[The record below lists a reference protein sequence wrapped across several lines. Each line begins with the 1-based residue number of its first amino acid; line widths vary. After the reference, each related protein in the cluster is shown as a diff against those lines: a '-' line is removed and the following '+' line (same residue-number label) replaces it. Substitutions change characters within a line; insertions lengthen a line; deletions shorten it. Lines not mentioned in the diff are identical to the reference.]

1 MEQFKQKKLERA
13 VLHQKLTA
21 NMPAGPETGEVIQLS
36 QLSSQYA
43 PNSTMRSQLKN
54 QLFNSNL
61 GSKYKDPER
70 SINTNLHEELRRQ
83 QELEYKR
90 QLEEQY
96 SQEQMEKKK
105 KKIK

>member
-1 MEQFKQKKLERA
+1 M
-13 VLHQKLTA
+13 
-21 NMPAGPETGEVIQLS
+21 IQLS

-43 PNSTMRSQLKN
+43 PNSTVRTQLKN

-70 SINTNLHEELRRQ
+70 SINTNLHEELRKQ

-90 QLEEQY
+90 QLDEQY
-96 SQEQMEKKK
+96 NRTYP
-105 KKIK
+105 